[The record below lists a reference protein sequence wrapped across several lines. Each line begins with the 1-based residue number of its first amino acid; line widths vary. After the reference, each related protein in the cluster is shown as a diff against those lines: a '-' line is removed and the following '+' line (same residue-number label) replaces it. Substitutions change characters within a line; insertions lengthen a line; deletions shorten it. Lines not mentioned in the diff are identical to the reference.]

1 MNDTLLLIDDE
12 PHILS
17 AIKRI
22 FAEEDLR
29 IFTASGAKDGLEILA
44 REEISVMVTDNMMPG
59 MSGLEV
65 LHRARLISPDTVRI
79 MLTGHAN
86 LDTAVA
92 AINVGEVFRFVL
104 KPWDNEA
111 FAATI
116 HEALQ
121 RYSVIKQLRSGDEA
135 VMLSIA
141 QTIELKD
148 PYTRG
153 HCDRVAEYALII
165 GNELGLPAQTL
176 ADIKYGGWL
185 HDCGKIGVSE
195 FVLRSPS
202 SLSQDEYSLVKNHC
216 LWGAEVARLAHLPER
231 VINIILYHH
240 ERYDGNGY
248 PTGLKGE
255 TIPIEARIVSV
266 ADAYDAMTSERSYRK
281 AFPPDE
287 VLNILSS
294 VSGTQLDPALVT
306 AFKSRMSQENA
317 PRLVAAR

>member
-1 MNDTLLLIDDE
+1 MNNTLLLIDDE

-17 AIKRI
+17 AIERI
-22 FAEEDLR
+22 FTDEDLR
-29 IFTASGAKDGLEILA
+29 IFTATGAKEGLEILA

-86 LDTAVA
+86 LDIAVA

-111 FAATI
+111 FAQTI

-165 GNELGLPAQTL
+165 ANELGLPAQTL
-176 ADIKYGGWL
+176 LDIKYGGWL

-195 FVLRSPS
+195 DVLRSPT
-202 SLSQDEYSLVKNHC
+202 SLSQDEYSVVKNHS

-231 VINIILYHH
+231 VTNIILYHH
-240 ERYDGNGY
+240 ERYDGSGY
-248 PTGLKGE
+248 PTGLKGDA
-255 TIPIEARIVSV
+255 IPIEARIVAV
-266 ADAYDAMTSERSYRK
+266 ADAFDAMTTERSYRK
-281 AFPPDE
+281 ALPPEE

-294 VSGTQLDPALVT
+294 VSGTQLDPALVA
-306 AFKSRMSQENA
+306 AFKRRMLRDNA
-317 PRLVAAR
+317 PLLASR